1 MPGSSL
7 IPVTAWQ
14 LLQEP
19 LQLAVASAAGKTQ
32 ATNDHGASSADRLL
46 SLGGGRCAGMCEYLH
61 CTGHDYAS
69 QAYFTE
75 TALKTE

>member
-14 LLQEP
+14 LLQES

-32 ATNDHGASSADRLL
+32 ATTTVLPLQTGSCLRK
-46 SLGGGRCAGMCEYLH
+46 GGGVRNV
-61 CTGHDYAS
+61 
-69 QAYFTE
+69 
-75 TALKTE
+75 